1 MFKKIQ
7 WKMVWIFMLLVTVI
21 MIVTG
26 AFIIVATIELYE
38 LSNVDPI
45 QVLNN
50 IFVVIGPALIASF
63 VAAIVFSYFLSK
75 AITKPISNLTK
86 SAKNFGKGQFDTL
99 PDSKSKDEIGELTR
113 SFKNMGE
120 MIKGTVNQ
128 MESEKN
134 KVETILQN
142 LTDGV
147 IAFDSSQNI
156 IHINHNAAEVLK
168 LPNEPA
174 EILFDEIFAKLKIE
188 ICMAEFLYLDHIRTV
203 ERQIQVDDKLL
214 DAKFIPFKMGN
225 EKTAG
230 VVVVLHDITKQLEID
245 ISRRDFVA
253 NVSHELQTPL
263 TTMKTYSETLV
274 NSNLDEETRTNFAKI
289 IETEADRMSR
299 IVKDLLDISKYDSKR
314 VEWTRTHFSPDL
326 LLTSIVNRL
335 SINAESAGQ
344 TLTYSRDTE
353 LPARIYADKD
363 KIEQVLVNL
372 ISNSMKYSKA
382 MGKIEIFA
390 GSVFNELYIKVWDNG
405 IGISKKDLPYVFDR
419 FYRVDKSRTRQR
431 GGTGLGLAI
440 TKEIIANHGGTIKID
455 SEYGKFTEVIIKLPV
470 LTEEIKLD

>member
-1 MFKKIQ
+1 
-7 WKMVWIFMLLVTVI
+7 MVWIFMLLVTVI
-21 MIVTG
+21 MVATG

-38 LSNVDPI
+38 LNNVELYQI
-45 QVLNN
+45 LNN
-50 IFVVIGPALIASF
+50 IFVVIGPALIVSF
-63 VAAIVFSYFLSK
+63 FAAIVFSYFLSR

-86 SAKNFGKGQFDTL
+86 TAKSFGKGQFDTL

-113 SFKNMGE
+113 TFKNMGE
-120 MIKGTVNQ
+120 MIKDTVSQ

-156 IHINHNAAEVLK
+156 IHINNNAAELLK

-174 EILFDEIFAKLKIE
+174 EILFDELFEKLNVE
-188 ICMAEFLYLDHIRTV
+188 ICMAEFLYLDHIRTI

-214 DAKFIPFKMGN
+214 DAKFVPFKMGN

-230 VVVVLHDITKQLEID
+230 VVVVLHDITKQFEID

-263 TTMKTYSETLV
+263 TTMKTYAETLV
-274 NSNLDEETRTNFAKI
+274 NSNLDFETQSNFTKI

-299 IVKDLLDISKYDSKR
+299 IVKDLLDISKYDSNR
-314 VEWTRTHFSPDL
+314 IEWKRTHFSPDN
-326 LLTSIVNRL
+326 LLTSIVDRL
-335 SINAESAGQ
+335 AINAENSGQ

-353 LPARIYADKD
+353 LPLRIYADRD

-372 ISNSMKYSKA
+372 ISNSMKYSKGN
-382 MGKIEIFA
+382 GKIEVFA

-405 IGISKKDLPYVFDR
+405 IGIPKKDLQYVFDR
-419 FYRVDKSRTRQR
+419 FYRVDRARTRQH

-440 TKEIIANHGGTIKID
+440 TKEIITNHGGTIKID
-455 SEYGKFTEVIIKLPV
+455 SEYGKFTEVIIKLPI

>member
-7 WKMVWIFMLLVTVI
+7 WKMVWVFMLLVTSI
-21 MIVTG
+21 MVATG
-26 AFIIVATIELYE
+26 AFIIVVTIENFGLQ
-38 LSNVDPI
+38 NVEMTQI
-45 QVLNN
+45 LNN
-50 IFVVIGPALIASF
+50 IFIVIGSALLASF
-63 VAAIVFSYFLSK
+63 VAAIVFGYFSSRT
-75 AITKPISNLTK
+75 ITKPISNLTK
-86 SAKNFGKGQFDTL
+86 TVRNLGKGQFDVL
-99 PDSKSKDEIGELTR
+99 PDSKAKDEIGELTR
-113 SFKNMGE
+113 AFKNMGE
-120 MIKGTVNQ
+120 MIKNTVGQ
-128 MESEKN
+128 MASEKN

-147 IAFDSSQNI
+147 ITFDSGQNI
-156 IHINHNAAEVLK
+156 IHINNNAADVLK
-168 LPNEPA
+168 LPNEPT
-174 EILFDEIFAKLKIE
+174 EILFDELFEKLDVE
-188 ICMAEFLYLDHIRTV
+188 ICMAEFLYLNHVRTV

-214 DAKFIPFKMGN
+214 DAKFVPFQMGN

-230 VVVVLHDITKQLEID
+230 VVVVLHDITKQAEAD

-263 TTMKTYSETLV
+263 TTVKTYAETLV
-274 NSNLDEETRTNFAKI
+274 NNKLDEEVALGFTKI

-314 VEWTRTHFSPDL
+314 VEWTRTHFSPDQ

-335 SINAESAGQ
+335 EVSAGNNNQ

-353 LPARIYADKD
+353 LPPRIYADRD
-363 KIEQVLVNL
+363 KIEQVIINLV
-372 ISNSMKYSKA
+372 SNAMKYSKGS
-382 MGKIEIFA
+382 GKIEIFA
-390 GSVFNELYIKVWDNG
+390 GCVFNELYIKVRDNG
-405 IGISKKDLPYVFDR
+405 IGIPKKDLPNIFDR
-419 FYRVDKSRTRQR
+419 FYRADKARTRQH

-470 LTEEIKLD
+470 LTEEIKLN